1 METAS
6 RRVAVIPYKNQR
18 GPGWVVAHELDDADN
33 ILCVFVRVEAGGQLV
48 RFHSDRSGQPTT
60 PFPE

>member
-6 RRVAVIPYKNQR
+6 RRVAVNPYKVHR
-18 GPGWVVAHELDDADN
+18 GPGWVVAQEVDAAGRV
-33 ILCVFVRVEAGGQLV
+33 LCVFVRVEAGGPLQ

-60 PFPE
+60 FPE